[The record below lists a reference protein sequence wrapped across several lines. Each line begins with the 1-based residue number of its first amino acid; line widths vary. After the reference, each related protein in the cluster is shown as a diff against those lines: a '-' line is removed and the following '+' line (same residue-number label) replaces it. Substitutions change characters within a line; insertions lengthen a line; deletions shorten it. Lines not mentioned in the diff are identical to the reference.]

1 MKTVSLQINQAEFY
15 VLQFFLNQD
24 INIIDLNRF
33 LSDNDFSK
41 SEFNDFISIIQDKLN
56 ELVEEF

>member
-56 ELVEEF
+56 ELAEEF